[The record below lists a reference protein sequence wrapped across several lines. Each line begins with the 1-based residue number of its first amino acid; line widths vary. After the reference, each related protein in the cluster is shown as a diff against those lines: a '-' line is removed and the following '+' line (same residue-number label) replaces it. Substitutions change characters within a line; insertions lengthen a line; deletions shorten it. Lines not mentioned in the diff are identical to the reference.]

1 MAFNVEIAGIQG
13 QLSPE
18 TRNLV
23 FLKAY
28 YDDQVYSWSIYVPT
42 SLDPETYVQANKDR
56 IKKEID
62 LKEQEWINLD
72 PKTRIIFG
80 ENGEEI
86 IIDIAKDEI
95 VRPDVPDYYAKRRLE
110 YPDLGDQFDS
120 FWKGFNSIEYIEMQE
135 KILEVKQKY
144 PKIYIDSDLEE
155 LKASKLQYITI
166 MRNSTL
172 NTLSAEWNN
181 DTWDADEGT
190 STRIANVLTMIEQA
204 NASGILTPSAIP
216 WRTYDNQDR
225 YLTVPELVQLGA
237 SIFSAQQVVWT
248 KQANLKNQIIS
259 ALTIEEINSITW

>member
-13 QLSPE
+13 QPFPE

-42 SLDPETYVQANKDR
+42 SLDPETFVQANKDR

-62 LKEQEWINLD
+62 LKEQEWTNLD

-86 IIDIAKDEI
+86 MVDIAKDEI

-120 FWKGFNSIEYIEMQE
+120 FWKGPNSAEYIQMQE

-172 NTLSAEWNN
+172 NTLSAEWNS
-181 DTWDADEGT
+181 DIWDADEAT

-204 NASGILTPSAIP
+204 SALGMPTPPSIA
-216 WRTYDNQDR
+216 WRTFDNQDR
-225 YLTVPELVQLGA
+225 FLTVAEMVQLGA
-237 SIFSAQQVVWT
+237 SIFLAQQTVWN
-248 KQANLKNQIIS
+248 KQANLKNQINN
-259 ALTIEEINSITW
+259 ATTIDEVNSVVW